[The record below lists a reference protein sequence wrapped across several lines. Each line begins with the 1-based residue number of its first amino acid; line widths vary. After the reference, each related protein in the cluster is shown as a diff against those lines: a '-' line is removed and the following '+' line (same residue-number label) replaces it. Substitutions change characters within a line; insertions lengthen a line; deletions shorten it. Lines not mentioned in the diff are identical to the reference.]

1 MPSRWRPELQTA
13 LPSPPLLSP
22 PYNAEHASSP
32 CDPVSCLCRCN
43 VSLLEVRWLGMV
55 AFYRV
60 LRRKQTQYKAVLAAL
75 RVRR

>member
-1 MPSRWRPELQTA
+1 M
-13 LPSPPLLSP
+13 
-22 PYNAEHASSP
+22 
-32 CDPVSCLCRCN
+32 
-43 VSLLEVRWLGMV
+43 SLLEVRWLGMV